1 MKEIRSQSK
10 VRVDL
15 DILWKSLTKDLHVVV
30 PKSIPDK
37 VKDIQVLHGDG
48 GVGTI
53 LIFNFTPGRDNFTDM
68 APRYQ
73 KEEIVEFDETR
84 HRIGLEVVKG
94 GHRDH
99 GFSFYKTT
107 FQLSGLEQG
116 ETVVDVTVTYEYEKE
131 INDSEMSSRTIS
143 HTLQFLRSME
153 AYLLSVQLV
162 PVPN

>member
-48 GVGTI
+48 GVGTMY
-53 LIFNFTPGRDNFTDM
+53 NFTDM

>member
-53 LIFNFTPGRDNFTDM
+53 LIFNFTPGHM

-84 HRIGLEVVKG
+84 HRIGLE
-94 GHRDH
+94 
-99 GFSFYKTT
+99 
-107 FQLSGLEQG
+107 LSGLEQG